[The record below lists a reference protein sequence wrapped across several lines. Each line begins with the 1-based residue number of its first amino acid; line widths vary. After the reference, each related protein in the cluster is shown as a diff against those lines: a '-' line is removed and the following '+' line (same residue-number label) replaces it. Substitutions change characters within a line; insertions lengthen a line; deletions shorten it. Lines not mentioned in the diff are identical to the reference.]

1 MKKICKVILAAA
13 AVVALAVPAMAADKL
28 IVRNDGN
35 TADVFKVDGTGM
47 VTANVFTVD
56 TVNKKVGS
64 GLSAGH
70 AAEASFHVVD
80 LLGVAARGVIVAQH
94 NDGGQA
100 ANVIF
105 QKSRGNDILANRT
118 MPIFKDFVGAF
129 HGAGWDG
136 AKWITSN
143 TINFQVDGAP
153 ATDKVPMA
161 MLFSTGENSNTVAGV
176 ITKVARMYI
185 GSNGKVGVGGG
196 FTPDTPPVLSG
207 TGVLHV
213 KGDIIRLEG
222 TRTPAQASACN
233 AGEIAWD
240 ASFMY
245 VCTATNTWK
254 RASLA
259 AY

>member
-1 MKKICKVILAAA
+1 MNKFCKMLLAAA
-13 AVVALAVPAMAADKL
+13 AVVALAAPAMAADKL
-28 IVRNDGN
+28 IVKNSAGS
-35 TADVFKVDGTGM
+35 ADVFKVDDNGSISAGFFSTD
-47 VTANVFTVD
+47 A
-56 TVNKKVGS
+56 VNKKLGS
-64 GLSAGH
+64 GLSTGH
-70 AAEASFHVVD
+70 APEASFHVVD

-94 NDGGQA
+94 NDGAQA

-105 QKSRGNDILANRT
+105 QKSRGSDLTANRT
-118 MPIFKDFVGAF
+118 VPLYKDYVGAF

-136 AKWITSN
+136 TQWITSN
-143 TINFQVDGAP
+143 TINFQIDGAVS
-153 ATDKVPMA
+153 ANKVPMA
-161 MLFSTGENSNTVAGV
+161 MLFSTGENSVAGGW
-176 ITKVARMYI
+176 IQKVARMYI

-196 FTPDTPPVLSG
+196 FTADTPPVLSG

-233 AGEIAWD
+233 SGEIAWD
-240 ASFMY
+240 TGFVY

-254 RASLA
+254 RAALA